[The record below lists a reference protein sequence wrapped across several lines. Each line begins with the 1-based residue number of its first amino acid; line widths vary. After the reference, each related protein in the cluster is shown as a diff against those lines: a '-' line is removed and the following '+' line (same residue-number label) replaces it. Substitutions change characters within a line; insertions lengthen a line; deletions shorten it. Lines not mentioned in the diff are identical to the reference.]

1 MKILNSFLNTLKI
14 KIMKEDKII
23 AFIGIYGSLILGL
36 NFENNI
42 LAGLMILQA
51 IIWLWRYAYL
61 VLEKG
66 KH

>member
-51 IIWLWRYAYL
+51 VIWLWRYAYL

>member
-1 MKILNSFLNTLKI
+1 
-14 KIMKEDKII
+14 MKEDKII